1 MITVKK
7 RFLAGF
13 IVAIMLTGMLF
24 SGCSL
29 VSVDPEKDRAQ
40 VIAEIGDET
49 ILKESFNN
57 YMAYYYMYYKASGMT
72 FPTGDDLNTMKSD
85 LLDDLV
91 RVNVL
96 TIQAKADGVEPADS
110 STVDVDTMISSLK
123 TSLGDDEYAKVMSTY
138 NTDEESFS
146 AFLTDL
152 MDKYGYADAM
162 QAKFEEDLKAD
173 PSQELSTVVG
183 TIDGEDVTKDQY
195 NYQLANQELT
205 YYYTNQSAMPTDDD
219 TMATTNETI
228 FNDLAERKVLAAYA
242 EENGIQADEQDVTDY
257 VSAQDAFKGYL
268 FSDDATFQ
276 EYLDSKY
283 LTIEQWDAFVQEDAT
298 ASAIALAIQDQMKQ
312 DVEISDDDIESYYEE
327 NKDTYD
333 SDTVSA
339 MHILADT
346 EDQAQS
352 IYEEAKNITTKDEFQ
367 ALIDKYQ
374 DQDGVQEATDLGAFD
389 YDTMVEPFSEAA
401 FAADVNTVTGPVQ
414 TDYGYHVI
422 FVYDKHTAEIP
433 SLDDKRDEI
442 KETLT
447 DNAVTD
453 EFDAL
458 KESLMKNVKIEIND
472 IQDPFDAYVEDLKTQ
487 MNVTV
492 YDNRI

>member
-1 MITVKK
+1 MITGKK
-7 RFLAGF
+7 RLLAGF
-13 IVAIMLTGMLF
+13 IVAVMLTGMLF

-96 TIQAKADGVEPADS
+96 TIQAKADGLEPADTT
-110 STVDVDTMISSLK
+110 TVDVETMLSSLK
-123 TSLGDDEYAKVMSTY
+123 SSLGDDEYAKILSDY
-138 NTDEESFS
+138 NTDDESFS
-146 AFLTDL
+146 AFLTSL
-152 MDKYGYADAM
+152 MEQYAYADAI
-162 QAKFEEDLKAD
+162 QANFEENLKANPQD
-173 PSQELSTVVG
+173 ELGIVVG
-183 TIDGEDVTKDQY
+183 TIDGQEITKDLY

-205 YYYTNQSAMPTDDD
+205 YYYSNQTAMSTDDD
-219 TMATTNETI
+219 TMASVNETI
-228 FNDLAERKVLAAYA
+228 FNDLAERQVLAAYA
-242 EENGIQADEQDVTDY
+242 EENGIEIDENDVTDF
-257 VSAQDAFKGYL
+257 VSAQEAFIGYL

-276 EYLDSKY
+276 EYLDAKY
-283 LTIEQWDAFVQEDAT
+283 LTIEQWEAFVQEDAT
-298 ASAIALAIQDQMKQ
+298 ASATALAIQDQMKA
-312 DVEISDDDIESYYEE
+312 DIEISDDDIESYYEE
-327 NKDTYD
+327 NKDSYD

-346 EDQAQS
+346 EEQAQT
-352 IYEEAKNITTKDEFQ
+352 IYEEAKDITSSEEFS
-367 ALIDKYQ
+367 AMMDKYQ
-374 DQDGVQEATDLGAFD
+374 DQDGILEAADLGSFD
-389 YDTMVEPFSEAA
+389 YATMVEPFSEAS
-401 FAADVNTVTGPVQ
+401 FNADVNTVIGPVE
-414 TDYGYHVI
+414 TDFGYHVI

-433 SLDDKRDEI
+433 SLDEKRDEI

-447 DNAVTD
+447 ENAIDD
-453 EFDAL
+453 EFSAL
-458 KESLMKNVKIEIND
+458 KESLMKDVKIEIND
-472 IQDPFDAYVEDLKTQ
+472 IADPFDAYVEELKTQ

-492 YDNRI
+492 YENRI